1 MSARARGFIF
11 QCYNQIVKYSLLTGD
26 SEPIRGLRECVG
38 NRCWV
43 DRCKLRIARIAH
55 NVQLLIS
62 ARPRELSLPLDDANH
77 YITSLNTPLT
87 LFTSHIGSH
96 SVVESLLSELSRQL
110 ILIRP
115 GKLVKTLL
123 LNFLDI
129 DLLHVVAGNAESE
142 GVLCLS
148 RAELT
153 WIFVMCWRWMLSY
166 HRYHFE
172 KKLTIWT
179 RVILEPSGYTEVF
192 VSGKT

>member
-1 MSARARGFIF
+1 MMR
-11 QCYNQIVKYSLLTGD
+11 TT
-26 SEPIRGLRECVG
+26 
-38 NRCWV
+38 
-43 DRCKLRIARIAH
+43 IALHDYA
-55 NVQLLIS
+55 
-62 ARPRELSLPLDDANH
+62 
-77 YITSLNTPLT
+77 PLT
-87 LFTSHIGSH
+87 LLASHIRSH
-96 SVVESLLSELSRQL
+96 CVVETLLSELSWQF

-115 GKLVKTLL
+115 GKLVQTLL

-129 DLLHVVAGNAESE
+129 DLLHVVAGNAERE

-172 KKLTIWT
+172 KKLTIRT